1 MTMRQKTRWQLVL
14 LGFFSLFV
22 GVLAYP
28 REDQILA
35 LIGIEADMGVRR
47 GLDLRGGVEL
57 IYEADVPEDRES
69 EQVLDEVVSVIKQRV
84 NPGGASE
91 AVVRPAQNDRI
102 VVQLPDE
109 DDPQAVIDLI
119 GQTASLEFFEV
130 NPEATEPDGQLV
142 PTDISGEDVQRA
154 EAAFDQ
160 FNRPIVNLNFRSGES
175 TQKFADLSTRIF
187 NSGTQILAV
196 LDDQP
201 IFGPA
206 PVQQPILSGE
216 SQLSGSQDIAEA
228 QETATL
234 LNAGALPVD
243 IDIASRQTIGPSLG
257 VTALQASIVAGI
269 VGLLS
274 LVVFLVAVYRLGG
287 LVGVVMIGLYAATMI
302 AVFKLSATPL
312 FSDFTIVLTL
322 AGIAGFIMS
331 IAVAADANIL
341 VLERLREERRA
352 GLSPAKAV
360 EEGYRHAWSSIRDA
374 SIATLIITVILYLLA
389 RQFGELA
396 IQGFALVLGLGV
408 LTNVFSVSF
417 ITKTLLR
424 GAARTRW
431 GERL

>member
-1 MTMRQKTRWQLVL
+1 MRQKTRWQLVI
-14 LGFFSLFV
+14 LGLFALFV

-28 REDQILA
+28 REDQILG
-35 LIGIEADMGVRR
+35 LVGIDADMSVRR
-47 GLDLRGGVEL
+47 GLDLQGGVYL
-57 IYEADVPEDRES
+57 VYEADVPEDRDS
-69 EQVLDEVVSVIKQRV
+69 DEVLEETSSVILRRV

-91 AVVRPAQNDRI
+91 AIVQVADNNRI

-119 GQTASLEFFEV
+119 GQTARLEFFEV
-130 NPEATEPDGQLV
+130 NPGAAEPDGQLV
-142 PTDISGEDVQRA
+142 PTDISGEDVRRA
-154 EAAFDQ
+154 EAGFDQ
-160 FNRPIVNLNFRSGES
+160 FNRPIVNLTFRSGES

-234 LNAGALPVD
+234 LNAGALPVP
-243 IDIASRQTIGPSLG
+243 IEIAAQQTIGPTLG
-257 VTALQASIVAGI
+257 ANATQASVIAGVI
-269 VGLLS
+269 GLFS
-274 LVVFLVAVYRLGG
+274 LAVFLLATYRVGG
-287 LVGVVMIGLYAATMI
+287 VIATVMIGIYGASMVTI
-302 AVFKLSATPL
+302 FKLSNTPL
-312 FSDFTIVLTL
+312 FADFTIVLTL

-341 VLERLREERRA
+341 VLERLREERKA
-352 GLSPAKAV
+352 GLPAPKAV

-374 SIATLIITVILYLLA
+374 LIATLIICVVLYTLA
-389 RQFGELA
+389 SRFGEPA
-396 IQGFALVLGLGV
+396 IQGFALVLGIGV
-408 LTNVFSVSF
+408 LMNVFSVWF
-417 ITKTLLR
+417 ITRTLLR
-424 GAARTRW
+424 GVARTRLA
-431 GERL
+431 GRL